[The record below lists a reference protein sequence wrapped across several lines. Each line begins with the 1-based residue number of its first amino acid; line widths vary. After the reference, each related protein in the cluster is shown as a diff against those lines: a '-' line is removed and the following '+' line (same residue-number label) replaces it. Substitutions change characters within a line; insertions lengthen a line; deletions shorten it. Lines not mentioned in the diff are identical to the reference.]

1 MTHRGTDNRTA
12 VEPAARG
19 GGGGPARAAATTR
32 PTIRPTTARE
42 AMIAAMSE
50 DDRWNYRARGETPSQ
65 RLDRN
70 LLELLQEVRVAQVGV
85 QVLLAFL
92 LALAFTP
99 RFTQF
104 TDPQRYAYV
113 VSLVL
118 GAAATALLI
127 APAPFHRVVFRRR
140 LKRELVRASSVLTLI
155 GLVLLMLSL
164 ATVLLLILDVVLNA
178 SIAVWITLGVLCW
191 FSMWWY
197 VLPLCYRL
205 GGRAKRP

>member
-12 VEPAARG
+12 VEP
-19 GGGGPARAAATTR
+19 GGGGPAQRAAATR
-32 PTIRPTTARE
+32 PTIHPMTARE
-42 AMIAAMSE
+42 AMVEAMSE

-70 LLELLQEVRVAQVGV
+70 LVELLQEVRVAQVGV

-140 LKRELVRASSVLTLI
+140 LKRELVRAASMLTLV

-178 SIAVWITLGVLCW
+178 SIAGWITLGVLCW

-205 GGRAKRP
+205 GGRARRP

>member
-12 VEPAARG
+12 VEPGVRA
-19 GGGGPARAAATTR
+19 GGGGPAQRAATTR
-32 PTIRPTTARE
+32 PAIRPATARE
-42 AMIAAMSE
+42 AMIEAMSE

-70 LLELLQEVRVAQVGV
+70 LVELLQEVRVAQVGV

-140 LKRELVRASSVLTLI
+140 LKRELVRAASMLTLV

-178 SIAVWITLGVLCW
+178 SIAGWITLGVLCW

-197 VLPLCYRL
+197 VLPLQNWCPAN
-205 GGRAKRP
+205 G

>member
-12 VEPAARG
+12 VEPVARA
-19 GGGGPARAAATTR
+19 GGGGPARAAASH
-32 PTIRPTTARE
+32 PTITARE
-42 AMIAAMSE
+42 AMVAAMSE

-70 LLELLQEVRVAQVGV
+70 LVELLQEVRVAQVGV

-140 LKRELVRASSVLTLI
+140 LKREI
-155 GLVLLMLSL
+155 
-164 ATVLLLILDVVLNA
+164 
-178 SIAVWITLGVLCW
+178 
-191 FSMWWY
+191 
-197 VLPLCYRL
+197 
-205 GGRAKRP
+205 